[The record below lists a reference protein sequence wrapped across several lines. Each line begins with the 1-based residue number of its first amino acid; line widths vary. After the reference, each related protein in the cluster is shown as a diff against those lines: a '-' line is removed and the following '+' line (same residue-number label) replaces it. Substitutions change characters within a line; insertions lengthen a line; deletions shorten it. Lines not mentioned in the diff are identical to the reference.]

1 MFYFSLN
8 YFCFMQINYASN
20 IVFSIR
26 KFVSLRNRTTV
37 ANCYSLFSI
46 GEGLLISDT
55 TITPI

>member
-1 MFYFSLN
+1 
-8 YFCFMQINYASN
+8 MQINYASN

-46 GEGLLISDT
+46 GVGLLILLSEFLLSVT